1 VKRIAVTI
9 AAVAIALGGFFV
21 AAINTLADE
30 DYWPDWE

>member
-1 VKRIAVTI
+1 MKRVAVAI

-21 AAINTLADE
+21 AAINTLVDD